1 MTNQKAVLRVA
12 PATLIIFSILFSP
25 VFILGIQLILQFPK
39 QLQGGG
45 FVCFLYICI
54 MYLIG
59 SATVY
64 FKENELTYRVCFFL
78 RRSIDLETVTKVKVA
93 ANPAPTL
100 VLQSKHSKPF
110 KFVIKPFSRAGVAL
124 IINHIKLHAPN
135 AEFDKIST
143 DLGRGDFSSVTR
155 ETIRA
160 ENLFQLFG
168 TVIGTM
174 IVLGLARA
182 ATHSALL
189 TAGIIVVAVLA
200 FMIMVSRRRK
210 K

>member
-1 MTNQKAVLRVA
+1 MNGQKRVTIYVAFATIVIFIVLYSPFWICGGLA
-12 PATLIIFSILFSP
+12 IFKHQNYS
-25 VFILGIQLILQFPK
+25 
-39 QLQGGG
+39 GG
-45 FVCFLYICI
+45 FSALALGLFFLFYIC
-54 MYLIG
+54 
-59 SATVY
+59 ANTVCL
-64 FKENELTYRVCFFL
+64 KGKKLTYNMFFL
-78 RRSIDLETVTKVKVA
+78 FGRSIDLETVTKVKVA

-124 IINHIKLHAPN
+124 TINHIKLHAPN

-143 DLGRGDFSSVTR
+143 DLGRGDFTSVTR